1 MMTQILIWMAIGAIL
16 RFINLAAKSPWTDEI
31 TTIIYTLGNKYQSIP
46 LNHLISSEILLQPLQ
61 FNPNAGISDVISN
74 LLGEDVHPPVYFVL
88 AHLWTN
94 LFPHHDYAS
103 IWVARSLPA
112 FLGMLSIPTI
122 YLVAKL
128 AFKSSVIA
136 SFSAAMMAVSP
147 YGIFLA
153 QEARHYSLA
162 VIFVILSLGCLLK
175 TIRCLRDKVNIPL
188 WLVIIWV
195 IINSLGIA
203 THYFFSLTLVAEFMA
218 LLLTVWVTK
227 NALAKNNFLIL
238 TTVATGTCAS
248 GLIWLPS
255 FISNRASGAHTDW
268 IQSNSSLLGEIF
280 NPIFQAL
287 AAWITMISLLPVE
300 ADNLAIVI
308 VSGAV
313 MLLFFIWAIPI
324 LLFGIRTAKKEWGLT
339 LETQTLIDF
348 VGSAIALFFFIT
360 YFLGLDL
367 TRGARYN
374 FVYFPGIILL
384 LGISLACNWEKFK
397 QKRVGVMIILL
408 MGFLSSLTVS
418 FNLGYQKYY
427 RPDLLVPIIE
437 KSSSQTE
444 NIVIAT
450 TYQTLAHKGEM
461 VGIAWELKNSDLAEK
476 MKFILVDLDVDNLPQ
491 ANIDLAEGL
500 AEKQQEFDLWL
511 VNFSAPVK
519 LDSCRVDRQDFPLV
533 DGYEYQHYICVNS

>member
-1 MMTQILIWMAIGAIL
+1 MTQILIWTAIGAIL
-16 RFINLAAKSPWTDEI
+16 RFLNLAAKPPWTDEI

-46 LNHLISSEILLQPLQ
+46 LNNFISSETLLQPLQ
-61 FNPNAGISDVISN
+61 FNSNVGVTDVVTN

-112 FLGMLSIPTI
+112 FLGVLSIPAI

-128 AFKSSVIA
+128 VFNSSVIA

-162 VIFVILSLGCLLK
+162 VIFVILSLGCFLK
-175 TIRCLRDKVNIPL
+175 AIRCLEEKVNIPL
-188 WLVIIWV
+188 WLVISWV
-195 IINSLGIA
+195 IINGLGIA
-203 THYFFSLTLVAEFMA
+203 THYFFSLTLATEFMA
-218 LLLTVWVTK
+218 LLLTVWHSK
-227 NALAKNNFLIL
+227 NTFHKNNFLIL
-238 TTVATGTCAS
+238 AAVAIGTFVS

-268 IQSNSSLLGEIF
+268 IQSNSGLLGEIF

-287 AAWITMISLLPVE
+287 AAWVTMISLLPVE
-300 ADNLAIVI
+300 VDNLAVVI
-308 VSGAV
+308 ASGAV
-313 MLLFFIWAIPI
+313 MLIFFIWAIPI
-324 LLFGIRTAKKEWGLT
+324 LLFGIRAARQEGKLS
-339 LETQTLIDF
+339 LETQTLINF

-360 YFLGLDL
+360 YFLDLDL

-374 FVYFPGIILL
+374 FVYFPGVIFL
-384 LGISLACNWEKFK
+384 LGISLAGNW
-397 QKRVGVMIILL
+397 QVSKRQRAKVMIILL
-408 MGFLSSLTVS
+408 MGFLGSLTVS

-450 TYQTLAHKGEM
+450 THKTLAHKGEI
-461 VGIAWELKNSDLAEK
+461 VGIAWELKSSNLAKKVE
-476 MKFILVDLDVDNLPQ
+476 FILVDLDVDNLPQ
-491 ANIDLAEGL
+491 ANIDLAERL
-500 AEKQQEFDLWL
+500 AEKEEEFDLWL
-511 VNFSAPVK
+511 VNFSTPVK
-519 LDSCRVDRQDFPLV
+519 LDNCSVDKPDFSLV
-533 DGYEYQHYICVNS
+533 DGYEFQHYICVNS

>member
-1 MMTQILIWMAIGAIL
+1 MNQILIWMVIGAIL
-16 RFINLAAKSPWTDEI
+16 RFINLAVKPPWTDEI
-31 TTIIYTLGNKYQSIP
+31 TTIIYTLGNKYQSLP
-46 LNHLISSEILLQPLQ
+46 LNQLISLETLLQPLQ
-61 FNPNAGISDVISN
+61 FNSNAGVSDVITN
-74 LLGEDVHPPVYFVL
+74 LLEEDVHPPVYFVL

-112 FLGMLSIPTI
+112 FLGVLSIPTI

-128 AFKSSVIA
+128 VFKSSIIA
-136 SFSAAMMAVSP
+136 TFSAAMMAVSP
-147 YGIFLA
+147 YGIFVA

-162 VIFVILSLGCLLK
+162 VIFVILSLACFLK
-175 TIRCLRDKVNIPL
+175 AIRCLENKVNIPL
-188 WLVIIWV
+188 WLVVIWV
-195 IINSLGIA
+195 IINGLGIA

-218 LLLTVWVTK
+218 LLLTFFLSK
-227 NALAKNNFLIL
+227 NALTKNNFLIL
-238 TTVATGTCAS
+238 TAVAIGTFTS

-255 FISNRASGAHTDW
+255 FLSNRASGAHTDW
-268 IQSNSSLLGEIF
+268 IQSNSSFIAEIF

-300 ADNLAIVI
+300 ADNLAMVI

-313 MLLFFIWAIPI
+313 MLLFFIWAIPF
-324 LLFGIRTAKKEWGLT
+324 LLFGIGTARQKGEFS
-339 LETQTLIDF
+339 LETQTLINF

-374 FVYFPGIILL
+374 FVYFPGVIFL
-384 LGISLACNWEKFK
+384 LGISLAGNW
-397 QKRVGVMIILL
+397 QVSKRQRAKVMIILL

-437 KSSSQTE
+437 KNSSQTE
-444 NIVIAT
+444 NIVIAST
-450 TYQTLAHKGEM
+450 HQTLAHKGEIM
-461 VGIAWELKNSDLAEK
+461 GIAWELRKYNLAEK
-476 MKFILVDLDVDNLPQ
+476 VEFILVDLDTGNLPQ
-491 ANIDLAEGL
+491 ANVVWEERLG
-500 AEKQQEFDLWL
+500 EKQQEFHLWL

-519 LDSCRVDRQDFPLV
+519 LDSCSVYEQNYTLV
-533 DGYEYQHYICVNS
+533 DGYDYQHYICVSS

>member
-1 MMTQILIWMAIGAIL
+1 MTQILIWTAIGAIL
-16 RFINLAAKSPWTDEI
+16 RFLNLAAKPPWTDEI

-46 LNHLISSEILLQPLQ
+46 LNNFISSETLLQPLQ
-61 FNPNAGISDVISN
+61 FNSNVGVTDVVTN

-112 FLGMLSIPTI
+112 FLGVLSIPAI

-136 SFSAAMMAVSP
+136 NFSAAMMAVSP
-147 YGIFLA
+147 YGIFLS

-162 VIFVILSLGCLLK
+162 VIFVILSLACLLK
-175 TIRCLRDKVNIPL
+175 AFKCIDDNINIPL
-188 WLVIIWV
+188 WLVLIWV
-195 IINSLGIA
+195 IINGLGIA
-203 THYFFSLTLVAEFMA
+203 THYFFSLTLAAEFMA
-218 LLLTVWVTK
+218 LLLTVWHSK
-227 NALAKNNFLIL
+227 NTFHKNNFLIL
-238 TTVATGTCAS
+238 AAVAIGTFAS

-268 IQSNSSLLGEIF
+268 IQSNRGLLGEIF

-287 AAWITMISLLPVE
+287 AAWVTMVSLLPVE
-300 ADNLAIVI
+300 VDNLAIVI
-308 VSGAV
+308 ASGAV
-313 MLLFFIWAIPI
+313 MLIFFIWAIPI
-324 LLFGIRTAKKEWGLT
+324 LLFGIRAARKEEKLS
-339 LETQTLIDF
+339 LETQTLINF

-360 YFLGLDL
+360 YFLDLDL

-374 FVYFPGIILL
+374 FVYFPGVIFL
-384 LGISLACNWEKFK
+384 LGISLAGNW
-397 QKRVGVMIILL
+397 QVSKRQRAKVMIILL
-408 MGFLSSLTVS
+408 MGFLGSLTVS

-450 TYQTLAHKGEM
+450 THKTLAHKGEM
-461 VGIAWELKNSDLAEK
+461 IGIAWELRKYELAEK
-476 MKFILVDLDVDNLPQ
+476 VEFILVDLDTDNLDKVNVTLVEEI
-491 ANIDLAEGL
+491 AD
-500 AEKQQEFDLWL
+500 KQQDFDLWL

-519 LDSCRVDRQDFPLV
+519 LDSCSVDEQNSTLV
-533 DGYEYQHYICVNS
+533 DGYDYQHYICVSS

>member
-1 MMTQILIWMAIGAIL
+1 MNQILIWIAIGAIL
-16 RFINLAAKSPWTDEI
+16 RFINLAVKPPWTDEI
-31 TTIIYTLGNKYQSIP
+31 TTIIYTLGNNYQSIP
-46 LNHLISSEILLQPLQ
+46 LNKLISLETLLQPLQ
-61 FNPNAGISDVISN
+61 FNPNAGVTDVISN

-94 LFPHHDYAS
+94 LFPHYDHAS

-112 FLGMLSIPTI
+112 FLGVLSIPTI
-122 YLVAKL
+122 YLVAEL

-162 VIFVILSLGCLLK
+162 VIFVILSLSCLLK
-175 TIRCLRDKVNIPL
+175 AIRCIEDKVNIPL
-188 WLVIIWV
+188 WLVIVWV
-195 IINSLGIA
+195 IVNGLGIA

-218 LLLTVWVTK
+218 LLLTVWQSK
-227 NALAKNNFLIL
+227 NTFHKNNFLTL
-238 TTVATGTCAS
+238 SAVAIGTFVS

-255 FISNRASGAHTDW
+255 FLNNRASGAHTDW
-268 IQSNSSLLGEIF
+268 IQSNSSLLAEIF

-308 VSGAV
+308 ASGVV

-324 LLFGIRTAKKEWGLT
+324 LLFGIGTARQEGELS
-339 LETQTLIDF
+339 LETQTLINF

-360 YFLGLDL
+360 YFLDLDL

-374 FVYFPGIILL
+374 FVYFPGVILL
-384 LGISLACNWEKFK
+384 LGISLACNW
-397 QKRVGVMIILL
+397 QVSKRQRAKVVIILL

-437 KSSSQTE
+437 TSSSQTK

-450 TYQTLAHKGEM
+450 THKTLAHKGEM
-461 VGIAWELKNSDLAEK
+461 VGIAWELRKYELAEK
-476 MKFILVDLDVDNLPQ
+476 VEFILVDLDTDNLDK
-491 ANIDLAEGL
+491 ANVTLAEEI
-500 AEKQQEFDLWL
+500 ADKQQDFDLWL

-519 LDSCRVDRQDFPLV
+519 LESCSVDEQNYTLV
-533 DGYEYQHYICVNS
+533 DGYDYEHYICVGS